1 MNDIPED
8 GPSSPSYRFSSD
20 MAAPDSLYDKYQ
32 QKDENGKATVRT
44 TNQDKLG
51 SSFKDKN
58 NSSIASSHA
67 QSNTRRVQKRAYTLP
82 YAGDHRNR
90 FVSTAD
96 IIREFSKLDIHGEGK
111 LNYLLLKSSLA
122 LLSGNEDEYDDT
134 LIRGWLREYD
144 VGHKGYVDLDDFQ
157 NIYERWNDT
166 SSAAKTATQTAQ
178 AISSGI
184 NKSSISD
191 KAQSLRK

>member
-8 GPSSPSYRFSSD
+8 GPSSPSYRFSND

-58 NSSIASSHA
+58 NSSIASSQA